1 MRHRKISDSRLATLR
16 ELAQNGQENMDFVE
30 KIERKKFK
38 ENFHPKEY
46 KLMGLGLLAP
56 NKLRT
61 SSIAKVRETEKGRFS
76 VTNYNRQISKG
87 YRQEK
92 GIAKKSTY
100 DTKYI
105 EQNGIV
111 QYGNEG
117 YIEPKNRRNMPS
129 IV

>member
-30 KIERKKFK
+30 QFEPKKFN

-46 KLMGLGLLAP
+46 TLMGLGVLAP

-100 DTKYI
+100 DTRYI

-117 YIEPKNRRNMPS
+117 YIEPKNRRKMPS